1 MWFVSNWSQGSS
13 FVGHLYFLSLT
24 VFTNND
30 TLTSTGLL
38 SFCYTVVKFN
48 DTLTSTGLLSFCY
61 TVVKFNDTLTSTDL
75 SVIVL
80 SSLTILWLRL
90 AFCLLVTVRSKLS
103 LFWLLLIMVHMVT
116 QIYQIV
122 FFSRFSCMFFRHW
135 VNLFCLW
142 LWDLSRSDPRVILWL
157 GTFIFFLWLYLL
169 VAGGEV
175 ELTGISL
182 GSTNL
187 WSWYLACMLYID
199 LMFRLLRAHVGGRFG
214 RRSHLVTAHFALY

>member
-1 MWFVSNWSQGSS
+1 MWLCDLSRSGSR
-13 FVGHLYFLSLT
+13 VVLSL
-24 VFTNND
+24 D
-30 TLTSTGLL
+30 TFIFFLWRYLLITILWLRLAFCLSVILL
-38 SFCYTVVKFN
+38 SS
-48 DTLTSTGLLSFCY
+48 LTILWLRLVFG
-61 TVVKFNDTLTSTDL
+61 L

-80 SSLTILWLRL
+80 SSLVILWLRL

-142 LWDLSRSDPRVILWL
+142 LWDLSRSGPRVILWL

-199 LMFRLLRAHVGGRFG
+199 LLFRLLVY
-214 RRSHLVTAHFALY
+214 VTFRLTIWAV